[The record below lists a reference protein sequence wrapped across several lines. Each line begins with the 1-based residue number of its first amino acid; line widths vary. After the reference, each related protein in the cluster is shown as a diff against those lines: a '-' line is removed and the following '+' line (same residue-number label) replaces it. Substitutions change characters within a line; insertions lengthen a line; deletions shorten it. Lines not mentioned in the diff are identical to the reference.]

1 MTTLNFKT
9 ISSSQLSELKL
20 HLKLMNDA
28 SEHDLTAKWNI
39 IKHMQADLELPDLAV
54 EDLVEIFTRLEEVRE
69 TFKLKSVTFN
79 HLNEILT
86 EVDDVKQLLNVPKDL
101 PLDDFVPMI
110 SSDVIISSC
119 GDSNSKLA
127 KLLRYC

>member
-28 SEHDLTAKWNI
+28 SEHELTAKWNI

-54 EDLVEIFTRLEEVRE
+54 EDLVDIFTRLEEVRE

-79 HLNEILT
+79 HLNDILT
-86 EVDDVKQLLNVPKDL
+86 EVDEVRQVLNISKDL
-101 PLDDFVPMI
+101 PLEEIIPMI
-110 SSDVIISSC
+110 TSEEIISLC
-119 GDSNSKLA
+119 GDSNNKLA
-127 KLLRYC
+127 KLLRFC